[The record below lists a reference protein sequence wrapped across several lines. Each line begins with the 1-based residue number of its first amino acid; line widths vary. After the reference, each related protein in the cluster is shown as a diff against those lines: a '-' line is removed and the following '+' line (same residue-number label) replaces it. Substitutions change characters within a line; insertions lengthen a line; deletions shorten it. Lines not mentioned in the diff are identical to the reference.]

1 MPKPAEYGFWK
12 SPITS
17 DLIVQEAIRLAAPR
31 LDGDDIYWIEGRPAE
46 RGRYVLVRAGA
57 SGHEAVDLTRAPFN
71 VRSRVHEYGGG
82 AYTVRGGSVFFC
94 NYNDQRLYRIS
105 DGQAPVPITPENSFR
120 YADTD
125 VARSGEMLVA
135 VREDHSQPETEAVNT
150 IVAIGLASPHEQTVL
165 VSGSDFYS
173 NPRLSPDGKRLC
185 WMSWNHPNMPWE
197 RSELW
202 TADFS
207 TGPAL
212 ANRRKI
218 AGGERESIYQP
229 EWSPDGTLYFVS
241 DRSDWWNL
249 CRSVGDAIEPLAEM
263 DAEFGLPQ
271 WVFDVPTYDF
281 ASEGRIVCS
290 YTRQGRWNLATIDT
304 ATPVLESIEVP
315 YTSISN
321 LRAAG
326 NRVVFEAGSPTQPPS
341 IVELDLATGS
351 LKTIRRAFTMGPEIE
366 KYYSIPEAIEFDT
379 ENNQTAHAFFY
390 APRNPDFEAPADE
403 RPPLI
408 VECHGGPTGST
419 SSTLDL
425 KTQYWTSRGFA
436 VLDVN
441 YGGSTGYGR
450 AYRERLFGQWGI
462 VDVDDCVNGAQSLVR
477 QGLVDG
483 ERLIIKGGSAGGYTT
498 LAALAFRDVFK
509 AGASHYG
516 VSDLEALALETHK
529 FESRYLDS
537 VVGPYPARR
546 DVYLERSPI
555 HHVDSLSAPVIFFQ
569 GSEDK
574 VVPPSQAERMLEALR
589 AKGVPASYVLFEG
602 EQHGFRA
609 AANIKYSLD
618 AELFFYAM
626 VLLRKGVRF

>member
-1 MPKPAEYGFWK
+1 MPQTAEFGFWK

-17 DLIVQEAIRLAAPR
+17 DLIVQEAVRLAAPR
-31 LDGDDIYWIEGRPAE
+31 LDGEDVYWIEGRPAE
-46 RGRYVLVRAGA
+46 RGRCVLVRSRA
-57 SGHEAVDLTRAPFN
+57 SASEPVDLTPAPFN

-82 AYTVRGGSVFFC
+82 AYFVRDGSVFFS
-94 NYNDQRLYRIS
+94 NYNDQRLYLIAN
-105 DGQAPVPITPENSFR
+105 GQAPAPITPEYSWR
-120 YADTD
+120 YADAALTP
-125 VARSGEMLVA
+125 SGDMLIA
-135 VREDHSQPETEAVNT
+135 VREDHSQPGTEPTNT
-150 IVAIGLASPHEQTVL
+150 IVAIGVDSPHEQTVL

-173 NPRLSPDGKRLC
+173 NPRLSSDGKHLS

-197 RSELW
+197 STELW
-202 TADFS
+202 TADLEA
-207 TGPAL
+207 GPVL
-212 ANRRKI
+212 ANCLKI
-218 AGGERESIYQP
+218 AGSDRESIYQP

-241 DRSDWWNL
+241 DRSNWWNFY
-249 CRSVGDAIEPLAEM
+249 RFVDDAIEPLVEM

-271 WVFDVPTYDF
+271 WAFDIPTYDF
-281 ASEGRIVCS
+281 ASAGCIVCT
-290 YTRQGRWNLATIDT
+290 YARQGRSNLATIDT
-304 ATPVLESIEVP
+304 ATRVLENIQVP

-321 LRAAG
+321 LRADG
-326 NRVVFEAGSPTQPPS
+326 NRVVFEAGSPTQPDS
-341 IVELDLATGS
+341 IVEWDLSTAGI
-351 LKTIRRAFTMGPEIE
+351 KIMRRAFSIEPEIE
-366 KYYSIPEAIEFDT
+366 QYYSVPEAIEFDT
-379 ENNQTAHAFFY
+379 ENSQTAHAFFY
-390 APRNPDFEAPADE
+390 PPANPDFEAPADE

-450 AYRERLFGQWGI
+450 AYRERLFGQWGV

-477 QGLVDG
+477 QDRVDG

-498 LAALAFRDVFK
+498 LAALTFRDVFK

-516 VSDLEALALETHK
+516 VGDLEALALETHK

-537 VVGPYPARR
+537 VVGPYPQRK
-546 DVYLERSPI
+546 DIYLERSPI

-574 VVPPSQAERMLEALR
+574 VVPPSQAERMLAALR
-589 AKGVPASYVLFEG
+589 EKGVPTSYVLFEG

-609 AANIKYSLD
+609 ADNIKHALD
-618 AELFFYAM
+618 AELFFYAV

>member
-1 MPKPAEYGFWK
+1 
-12 SPITS
+12 
-17 DLIVQEAIRLAAPR
+17 
-31 LDGDDIYWIEGRPAE
+31 
-46 RGRYVLVRAGA
+46 
-57 SGHEAVDLTRAPFN
+57 
-71 VRSRVHEYGGG
+71 
-82 AYTVRGGSVFFC
+82 
-94 NYNDQRLYRIS
+94 
-105 DGQAPVPITPENSFR
+105 
-120 YADTD
+120 
-125 VARSGEMLVA
+125 
-135 VREDHSQPETEAVNT
+135 
-150 IVAIGLASPHEQTVL
+150 
-165 VSGSDFYS
+165 
-173 NPRLSPDGKRLC
+173 
-185 WMSWNHPNMPWE
+185 
-197 RSELW
+197 
-202 TADFS
+202 
-207 TGPAL
+207 
-212 ANRRKI
+212 
-218 AGGERESIYQP
+218 
-229 EWSPDGTLYFVS
+229 
-241 DRSDWWNL
+241 
-249 CRSVGDAIEPLAEM
+249 
-263 DAEFGLPQ
+263 
-271 WVFDVPTYDF
+271 
-281 ASEGRIVCS
+281 
-290 YTRQGRWNLATIDT
+290 
-304 ATPVLESIEVP
+304 
-315 YTSISN
+315 
-321 LRAAG
+321 
-326 NRVVFEAGSPTQPPS
+326 VVFEAGSPTQPPS

-351 LKTIRRAFTMGPEIE
+351 LKTIRRAFTMEPEIE

>member
-1 MPKPAEYGFWK
+1 MPKTAEYGFWK

-17 DLIVQEAIRLAAPR
+17 DLIVQEAVRLAAPR
-31 LDGDDIYWIEGRPAE
+31 LDGEDVYWIEGRPAE
-46 RGRYVLVRAGA
+46 RGRYVLVRGGA
-57 SGHEAVDLTRAPFN
+57 SGHEAVDLTPAPFN

-82 AYTVRGGSVFFC
+82 AYAVRGGAVFFS
-94 NYNDQRLYRIS
+94 NYDDQRLYRVS
-105 DGQAPVPITPENSFR
+105 DGQPPLPITPENSCR
-120 YADTD
+120 YVDSD
-125 VARSGEMLVA
+125 VSRSGDLLVT
-135 VREDHSQPETEAVNT
+135 VREDHSQPDTEAVNT
-150 IVAIGLASPHEQTVL
+150 IVAIGLAAPHEQTVL

-173 NPRLSPDGKRLC
+173 NPRFSPDGKRLS
-185 WMSWNHPNMPWE
+185 WMSWNHPHMPWE

-202 TADFS
+202 TADLG

-212 ANRRKI
+212 ANHRKI
-218 AGGERESIYQP
+218 AAGERESIYQP

-241 DRSDWWNL
+241 DRSEWWNL
-249 CRSVGDAIEPLAEM
+249 YRSVGDAIEPLAEM

-271 WVFDVPTYDF
+271 WIFDVPTYDF
-281 ASEGRIVCS
+281 TSDGRIVCT
-290 YTRQGRWNLATIDT
+290 YTQQGRWNLATIDT
-304 ATPVLESIEVP
+304 ASRVIENIDVP

-326 NRVVFEAGSPTQPPS
+326 NRVVFEAGSTTEPPS
-341 IVELDLATGS
+341 IVELNLANGS
-351 LKTIRRAFTMGPEIE
+351 LKTIRRAFTVQPEIE

-390 APRNPDFEAPADE
+390 LPRNPDFEAPADE

-450 AYRERLFGQWGI
+450 AYRERLFGQWGV

-477 QGLVDG
+477 QDLVDG

-498 LAALAFRDVFK
+498 LAALTFRDVFK

-537 VVGPYPARR
+537 VVGPYPTRR

-555 HHVDSLSAPVIFFQ
+555 HHVESLSAPVIFFQ

-589 AKGVPASYVLFEG
+589 KKGVPASYVLFEG

-609 AANIKYSLD
+609 ADNIKYSLD
-618 AELFFYAM
+618 AELFFYAI

>member
-1 MPKPAEYGFWK
+1 MPQTAEYGFWK

-17 DLIVQEAIRLAAPR
+17 DLIVQEAVRLAAPR
-31 LDGDDIYWIEGRPAE
+31 LDGGDVYWIEGRPAE
-46 RGRYVLVRAGA
+46 RGRCVLVRSRASA
-57 SGHEAVDLTRAPFN
+57 SGPVDLTPAPFN
-71 VRSRVHEYGGG
+71 VRSLVHEYGGG
-82 AYTVRGGSVFFC
+82 AYVVRENSVFFS
-94 NYNDQRLYRIS
+94 NYDDQRLYLIS
-105 DGQAPVPITPENSFR
+105 NGQAPAPITPESSFR
-120 YADTD
+120 YADAA
-125 VARSGEMLVA
+125 VSPSGDILIA
-135 VREDHSQPETEAVNT
+135 VREDHTQPGTEPTNT
-150 IVAIGLASPHEQTVL
+150 IVAIRLDSPDEQIVL

-173 NPRLSPDGKRLC
+173 NPRLSSDGKYLS

-197 RSELW
+197 STELW
-202 TADFS
+202 TAEMEA
-207 TGPAL
+207 GPAL
-212 ANRRKI
+212 ANFRKV
-218 AGGERESIYQP
+218 AGGKRESIYQP

-241 DRSDWWNL
+241 DRNNWWNL
-249 CRSVGDAIEPLAEM
+249 YRLVEDTIEPLVEM

-271 WVFDVPTYDF
+271 WAFDIPTYDF
-281 ASEGRIVCS
+281 ASSGCIVCT
-290 YTRQGRWNLATIDT
+290 YTRQGRSNLATIDT
-304 ATPVLESIEVP
+304 ATRKLENIQVP

-321 LRAAG
+321 LRADG
-326 NRVVFEAGSPTQPPS
+326 DRVVFEAGSPTQPHS
-341 IVELDLATGS
+341 IVELDIPTTGI
-351 LKTIRRAFTMGPEIE
+351 KTIRRAFAIESEIE
-366 KYYSIPEAIEFDT
+366 KYYSVPEAIEFDT

-390 APRNPDFEAPADE
+390 PPTNPDFEAPADE

-425 KTQYWTSRGFA
+425 RTQYWTSRGFA

-450 AYRERLFGQWGI
+450 AYRERLFGQWGV

-477 QGLVDG
+477 RGRVDG

-498 LAALAFRDVFK
+498 LAALTFRDVFR

-537 VVGPYPARR
+537 VVGPYPERK
-546 DVYLERSPI
+546 DIYLERSPI

-574 VVPPSQAERMLEALR
+574 VVPPSQAEQMLAALR
-589 AKGVPASYVLFEG
+589 EKGVSASYVLFEG

-609 AANIKYSLD
+609 ADNIKHALD